1 MVPAFSRVMPDV
13 VASRDDFHRIAAEGA
28 SAAPDTDFDAIETC
42 LASSERGR
50 RFLDEYAR
58 RRRVEDSQRILAAID
73 RIEARSLRGEIDRV
87 RERLESERV
96 AEVARQLS
104 DVLKELRPVAEA
116 RTRARAMEEAPPGV
130 TPLERRFAALVRL
143 DNEDAAQGLKL
154 FG

>member
-1 MVPAFSRVMPDV
+1 MSSAFARAVADASSRP
-13 VASRDDFHRIAAEGA
+13 SYERIGSD
-28 SAAPDTDFDAIETC
+28 SAFDSEFEAIESC
-42 LASSERGR
+42 LAASERGR

-58 RRRVEDSQRILAAID
+58 RRRAEDSLRIVAALD
-73 RIEARSLRGEIDRV
+73 RIEARSLRTEIDRV

-116 RTRARAMEEAPPGV
+116 RTRARAMEEAPTRV
-130 TPLERRFAALVRL
+130 TALERRFAALVQL
-143 DNEDAAQGLKL
+143 DHAAAENGLKL